1 MGYTGFAYTWD
12 KIYLDG
18 DVKDRKF
25 LAYYVK
31 DGRVN
36 AVAGMGRTGDILL
49 LNQAMRLNC
58 MPALGEFKN
67 GKLDLEGLKEKVDRL
82 RPSCF
87 CKRQKII
94 ETPIPTK

>member
-1 MGYTGFAYTWD
+1 
-12 KIYLDG
+12 LDG

-36 AVAGMGRTGDILL
+36 AVAGMGRTGDIIL

-58 MPALGEFKN
+58 MPMLGEFKN
-67 GKLDLEGLKEKVDRL
+67 GKMDLEGLRQRVDELKPGCGCR
-82 RPSCF
+82 
-87 CKRQKII
+87 RQKII
-94 ETPIPTK
+94 DAGLPKK